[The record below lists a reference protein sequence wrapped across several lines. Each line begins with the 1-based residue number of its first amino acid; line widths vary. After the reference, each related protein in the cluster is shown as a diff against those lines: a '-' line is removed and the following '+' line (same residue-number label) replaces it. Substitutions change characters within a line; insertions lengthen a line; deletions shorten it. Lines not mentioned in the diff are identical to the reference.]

1 MVWITNTFQGSL
13 GVVLG
18 YSFKSKLDLNI
29 RTIQQALKMTT
40 WYESVASKE
49 QTIPVIEMNN
59 DQFPLIVLSWIVAKA
74 TTILILN

>member
-1 MVWITNTFQGSL
+1 M
-13 GVVLG
+13 VLG
-18 YSFKSKLDLNI
+18 YSLQLKLDVNI

-74 TTILILN
+74 TTILILD